1 MIIAS
6 ASLKRSFAA
15 LVAGYGFLIALIVAV
30 FWFVHLQDDATAAAG
45 SLVSTQQALM
55 RVYARVDDA
64 ESGQR
69 AFLLT
74 GNERFLDPYNRAV
87 ASVDDDFRTL
97 VEQMNALGR
106 PHDDVLA
113 LRRDVDVKLEE
124 LRHVDAIQRAG
135 EHEAAVA
142 ALRVDD
148 VRVSMDRIRAIVA
161 EILQHQRSHYE
172 AIALTAN
179 EAGRWLSAV
188 ALLAVVFAA
197 LLTAWALFQSR
208 RQILRLVAAEAETK
222 LANASLL
229 AEAQRREKLSEQL
242 RQSQKM
248 DAIGQLTGGVAHD
261 FNNMLAVI
269 MGSLSLM
276 KRRMQKGD
284 TDVGRFVDGA
294 LDGAQRAADLTH
306 RLLAFARQQ
315 PLAPLAFDANRMVG
329 EMAEIL
335 HRTIG
340 EQIRLETV
348 LAQGLWLV
356 NVDQGELG
364 NSILNLAVNARDAM
378 PSGGRLTIETANVS
392 FSDEFP
398 DEHMGIPSGQYVLL
412 GVSDTGVGMGPDI
425 LRNAFDPFFTTKPM
439 GRGTGLGLSQ
449 VYGFV
454 RQSGGHVK
462 VYSEIG
468 HGTSVKLYLPR
479 YVGEEGAQRSEL
491 LAASESPRGH
501 AGEVIL
507 VVEDDARVRLIAV
520 ESLRELGYT
529 VLHADGAAAALR
541 HLETRAV
548 VSLLF
553 TDIVMPDMNGRR
565 LVDEALARR
574 EGLKVLYT
582 TGYTR
587 NAIVHNGVL
596 DPGVEMIGKPY
607 SIEELARKVREILDR
622 K

>member
-124 LRHVDAIQRAG
+124 LRHVDALQRAG

-294 LDGAQRAADLTH
+294 LDGAQARATSAAKTRPAKDP
-306 RLLAFARQQ
+306 R
-315 PLAPLAFDANRMVG
+315 P
-329 EMAEIL
+329 
-335 HRTIG
+335 
-340 EQIRLETV
+340 
-348 LAQGLWLV
+348 
-356 NVDQGELG
+356 
-364 NSILNLAVNARDAM
+364 AV
-378 PSGGRLTIETANVS
+378 T
-392 FSDEFP
+392 
-398 DEHMGIPSGQYVLL
+398 
-412 GVSDTGVGMGPDI
+412 
-425 LRNAFDPFFTTKPM
+425 LR
-439 GRGTGLGLSQ
+439 
-449 VYGFV
+449 
-454 RQSGGHVK
+454 
-462 VYSEIG
+462 
-468 HGTSVKLYLPR
+468 
-479 YVGEEGAQRSEL
+479 
-491 LAASESPRGH
+491 
-501 AGEVIL
+501 
-507 VVEDDARVRLIAV
+507 RVFM
-520 ESLRELGYT
+520 T
-529 VLHADGAAAALR
+529 
-541 HLETRAV
+541 
-548 VSLLF
+548 
-553 TDIVMPDMNGRR
+553 
-565 LVDEALARR
+565 
-574 EGLKVLYT
+574 
-582 TGYTR
+582 
-587 NAIVHNGVL
+587 
-596 DPGVEMIGKPY
+596 
-607 SIEELARKVREILDR
+607 
-622 K
+622 